1 MVRKMQH
8 LIRGRYAPGPTGDLH
23 LGNLRTALQAWLFA
37 RCADGQFVLRIEDLD
52 RPRVRPGA
60 SERMLFDL
68 YWLGLDWDEGP
79 DIGGPYAPYIQSER
93 QEIYTTY
100 LQHLLDKG
108 LIYPCYCSRAEIAR
122 VASAPHGDEGP
133 RYPGTCRYL
142 TQAQRRQH
150 EANNRRP
157 SLRFRV
163 NDERVVTFTDLLAGY
178 REQHVQQV
186 VGDFVVCRSD
196 GIFAYQFAVVVD
208 DALMHINQIVRGA
221 DLLHST
227 ARQILLYEALGF
239 PIPSFVHVP
248 LLLDTAGNRLAKR
261 IQSAGLEPLRTAGAT
276 PAQVVSQLAAS
287 CGLPPTIK
295 ESPAINRGAT
305 GEVISA
311 TGLVQQYK
319 ERFYDIIAKM
329 SWNA

>member
-23 LGNLRTALQAWLFA
+23 LGNLRTALLAWLIA

-93 QEIYTTY
+93 QEMYTTY

-142 TQAQRRQH
+142 TQAQRRQY

-163 NDERVVTFTDLLAGY
+163 DDERTVSFTDLLAGPVE
-178 REQHVQQV
+178 EQVQQA
-186 VGDFVVCRSD
+186 VGDFIVCRSD

-208 DALMHINQIVRGA
+208 DALMHINQVVRGD
-221 DLLHST
+221 DLLQST
-227 ARQILLYEALGF
+227 ARQILLWEALGF
-239 PIPSFVHVP
+239 PVPTFAHVP
-248 LLLDTAGNRLAKR
+248 LLLDEQGKR
-261 IQSAGLEPLRTAGAT
+261 FSKRTQSAGLEPLRSAGAT
-276 PAQVVSQLAAS
+276 PEQIVGQLVAD
-287 CGLPPTIK
+287 CGLVK
-295 ESPAINRGAT
+295 RG
-305 GEVISA
+305 EQMSA
-311 TGLVQQYK
+311 SELAQRYK
-319 ERFYDIIAKM
+319 EGGYE
-329 SWNA
+329 